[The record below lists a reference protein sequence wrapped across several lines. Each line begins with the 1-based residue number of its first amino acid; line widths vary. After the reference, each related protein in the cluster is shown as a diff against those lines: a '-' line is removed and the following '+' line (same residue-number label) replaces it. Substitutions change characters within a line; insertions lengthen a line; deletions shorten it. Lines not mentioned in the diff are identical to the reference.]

1 MKMRVIDFNERI
13 VWETAKIMIEEN
25 GNPVTVK
32 LLDKDYKYIY
42 TFIKKNAPVES
53 VKVFQRFPKLD
64 VESILYDLREM
75 YLIYFVREEEE

>member
-32 LLDKDYKYIY
+32 LLDRDYKYIH

>member
-32 LLDKDYKYIY
+32 LLDKDYKHIY